1 MWVHQKKVIEK
12 VETKVIKI
20 QTKID
25 PVCKKES
32 SIILKESD
40 ENQHSILSKVHLSG
54 DICHS
59 TIMSTHVLRALI
71 GDYENILGQKQQ
83 L

>member
-1 MWVHQKKVIEK
+1 MRVHQKKVIEK

-25 PVCKKES
+25 PEWKKES
-32 SIILKESD
+32 NIISNESD
-40 ENQHSILSKVHLSG
+40 KNQHSILSKVHLSG

-59 TIMSTHVLRALI
+59 PILSTHVLRALI